1 MNTKRF
7 GLFARLIITLALI
20 IVQTL
25 TPAMPGYALPGTT
38 TRVSVDS
45 TGNEANGSSF
55 DSAISGDGNVVAFR
69 SDATNLVPGDTNG
82 AYDTFVYDRQTGTTE
97 RVSVDSSGNQANMGS
112 YGSYTIPAINAD
124 GRFVTFNTDAN
135 NLVPGDTN
143 GTFDI
148 FVHDRQ
154 SGTTE
159 RINVDSNGNQGNNGA
174 FSSALS
180 ADGRYVAFRSQ
191 ASNLVPGDTNGF
203 EDVFVRDRQN
213 GTTERV
219 SVDSNGNQ
227 GNFFSLFQFPAISA
241 DGRFVIFI
249 SYASNLVPG
258 DANDTWDVFL
268 HDRQNSTTIRVN
280 VDSNGV
286 EANNGSSSFWA
297 SINEDGNFAAFG
309 SDADNL
315 VPGDTNGQN
324 DIFVRD
330 IQTGT
335 TERVSVDSNGNEAN
349 GYSDAPRLSADGR
362 YVSFYSDANNLVPND
377 TNGTTD
383 IFVHDRQTGQTE
395 RVNIDSSGTQA
406 NSYSYGSDISADG

>member
-258 DANDTWDVFL
+258 DANDTWDVFW

-286 EANNGSSSFWA
+286 EANNGSSSF
-297 SINEDGNFAAFG
+297 
-309 SDADNL
+309 
-315 VPGDTNGQN
+315 
-324 DIFVRD
+324 
-330 IQTGT
+330 
-335 TERVSVDSNGNEAN
+335 
-349 GYSDAPRLSADGR
+349 
-362 YVSFYSDANNLVPND
+362 
-377 TNGTTD
+377 
-383 IFVHDRQTGQTE
+383 
-395 RVNIDSSGTQA
+395 
-406 NSYSYGSDISADG
+406 